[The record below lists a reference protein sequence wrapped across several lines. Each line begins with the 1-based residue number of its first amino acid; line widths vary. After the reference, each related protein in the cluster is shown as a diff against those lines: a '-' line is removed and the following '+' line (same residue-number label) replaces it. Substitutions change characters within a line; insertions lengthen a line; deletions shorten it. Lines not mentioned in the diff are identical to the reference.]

1 MNLNQEQLRALAE
14 SCHIGLTGKE
24 CEALVG
30 ELNELL
36 ALADRLPVAEGVCD
50 PEATAVSPEQLRAD
64 TAMPCL
70 SREAALSNS
79 GRTCE
84 GCFAVPRT
92 VESVS

>member
-14 SCHIGLTGKE
+14 SCHIGLTGEE

-50 PEATAVSPEQLRAD
+50 PEATAVSPEQRCPVSPARLRFR
-64 TAMPCL
+64 TAAGPA
-70 SREAALSNS
+70 RAALRFRAPWRASHD
-79 GRTCE
+79 GGT
-84 GCFAVPRT
+84 
-92 VESVS
+92 

>member
-14 SCHIGLTGKE
+14 SCHIGLTGEE

-36 ALADRLPVAEGVCD
+36 
-50 PEATAVSPEQLRAD
+50 
-64 TAMPCL
+64 AMPCL